1 MIPAF
6 HVCSFSQDGRTELS
20 YEEKAL
26 LYCSADQWQRYN
38 GPVDLICDEHFLN
51 YILREELDHLYM
63 NIVPLTEGDDIVD
76 VALRTAP
83 IGHVYLG
90 LDVVVD
96 GVVEEFRF
104 KDLFAAKSPND
115 LSREGLIS
123 YPKRTVKES
132 AELLEEIPE
141 FIYL

>member
-1 MIPAF
+1 
-6 HVCSFSQDGRTELS
+6 
-20 YEEKAL
+20 
-26 LYCSADQWQRYN
+26 
-38 GPVDLICDEHFLN
+38 
-51 YILREELDHLYM
+51 M

-96 GVVEEFRF
+96 GAIEEFRWS
-104 KDLFAAKSPND
+104 DLFAAKSPND